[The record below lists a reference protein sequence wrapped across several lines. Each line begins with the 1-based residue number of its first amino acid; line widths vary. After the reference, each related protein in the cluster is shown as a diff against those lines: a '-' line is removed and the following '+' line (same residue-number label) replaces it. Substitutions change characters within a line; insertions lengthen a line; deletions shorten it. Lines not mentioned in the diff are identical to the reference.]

1 MMKLYHYDHCPFCV
15 RARMIIGLRDLN
27 VEQIALAN
35 DDEATPIGLVGKK
48 MVPILI
54 KEDGTAMGESLDIVR
69 YLDEYA
75 GGERLDDTVRPELQT
90 WLNQVNAYSGQLLS
104 PRSTRIG
111 LPEFA
116 TESARAYYTAKKSAQ
131 YGDFAENLARTDELL
146 ARLHAD
152 LPALVPLISA
162 PDRLGTRLGYEDI
175 ITFPLLRNLTM
186 VKGAHYPAEIRRYV
200 EAMSAHSRVPL
211 FDERA
216 I

>member
-1 MMKLYHYDHCPFCV
+1 MMRLYHYDHCPFCV
-15 RARMIIGLRDLN
+15 RARMIIGLRGLN

-75 GGERLDDTVRPELQT
+75 GKERLDETIRPEVQA
-90 WLNQVNAYSGQLLS
+90 WLNQVNEYSGQLLS

-116 TESARAYYTAKKSAQ
+116 TESARAYYTAKKKRA
-131 YGDFAENLARTDELL
+131 
-146 ARLHAD
+146 
-152 LPALVPLISA
+152 
-162 PDRLGTRLGYEDI
+162 
-175 ITFPLLRNLTM
+175 
-186 VKGAHYPAEIRRYV
+186 IRRFCGKPR
-200 EAMSAHSRVPL
+200 AHGRTARPPARRPARAAAANYQPRPSR
-211 FDERA
+211 RA
-216 I
+216 LGL

>member
-1 MMKLYHYDHCPFCV
+1 MKLYHYDHCPFCV
-15 RARMIIGLRDLN
+15 RARMIIGLRGLD
-27 VEQIALAN
+27 VEQIPLAN

-69 YLDEYA
+69 YLDEYT
-75 GGERLDDTVRPELQT
+75 GGERLDETVRPALQA
-90 WLNQVNAYSGQLLS
+90 WLDKVNAYSGQLLS

-131 YGDFAENLARTDELL
+131 YGDFAENLARSDELL

-152 LPALVPLISA
+152 LPELLPLITS
-162 PDRLGTRLGYEDI
+162 PDHLGAHLGYEDI

-186 VKGAHYPAEIRRYV
+186 VKGVNYPPAVRRYV
-200 EAMSAHSRVPL
+200 ETMSAKSRMPL
-211 FDERA
+211 FDDRA

>member
-1 MMKLYHYDHCPFCV
+1 MRLYYYDHCPFCT
-15 RARMIIGLRDLN
+15 RARMIIGLRGLD
-27 VEQIALAN
+27 VEQVALAN

-54 KEDGTAMGESLDIVR
+54 KADGTAMGESLDIVR

-75 GGERLDDTVRPELQT
+75 GGERLDDTIRPEVQA
-90 WLNQVNAYSGQLLS
+90 WLDKVNTYSNQLLS

-146 ARLHAD
+146 ARLHKD
-152 LPALVPLISA
+152 LPALLPLITS
-162 PDRLGTRLGYEDI
+162 PDHLGARLGYEDI

-186 VKGAHYPAEIRRYV
+186 VKGVDYPPAVRRYV
-200 EAMSAHSRVPL
+200 ETMSAQSRVPL
-211 FDERA
+211 FDDRA

>member
-15 RARMIIGLRDLN
+15 RARMIIGLRGLN
-27 VEQIALAN
+27 IEQIPLAN

-54 KEDGTAMGESLDIVR
+54 KADGTAMGESLDIVR

-90 WLNQVNAYSGQLLS
+90 WLNQVNEYSGQLLS

-116 TESARAYYTAKKSAQ
+116 SESARAYYTAKKSAQ
-131 YGDFAENLARTDELL
+131 YGDFAENLARTDKLL

-162 PDRLGTRLGYEDI
+162 PDHLGTRLGYEDI

-186 VKGAHYPAEIRRYV
+186 VKGVDYPPAVRRYV
-200 EAMSAHSRVPL
+200 ETMSAQSRVPL
-211 FDERA
+211 FDDRA

>member
-1 MMKLYHYDHCPFCV
+1 MKLYYYDHCPFCT
-15 RARMIIGLRDLN
+15 RARMIIGLRGLD
-27 VEQIALAN
+27 VEQVALAN

-54 KEDGTAMGESLDIVR
+54 KADGTAMGESLDDTIR
-69 YLDEYA
+69 PALQAWLD
-75 GGERLDDTVRPELQT
+75 T
-90 WLNQVNAYSGQLLS
+90 VNAYSNQLLS

-116 TESARAYYTAKKSAQ
+116 TESARAYYTAKKSAA
-131 YGDFAENLARTDELL
+131 YGDFAENLARSDELL

-152 LPALVPLISA
+152 LPALLPLITA
-162 PDRLGTRLGYEDI
+162 PDHLGARLGYEDI

-186 VKGAHYPAEIRRYV
+186 VKGVAYPPEIRRYV
-200 EAMSAHSRVPL
+200 ETMSAKCRVPL
-211 FDERA
+211 FDDRA

>member
-1 MMKLYHYDHCPFCV
+1 MKLYHYDHCPFCV

-27 VEQIALAN
+27 VEQSPLAN

-54 KEDGTAMGESLDIVR
+54 KADGTAMGESLDIVR

-75 GGERLDDTVRPELQT
+75 GGERLDDAIRPALQA
-90 WLNQVNAYSGQLLS
+90 WLDKVNTYSNQLLS

-111 LPEFA
+111 LPEFVS
-116 TESARAYYTAKKSAQ
+116 ESARAYYTAKKSAQ

-162 PDRLGTRLGYEDI
+162 PDHLGTRLGYEDI
-175 ITFPLLRNLTM
+175 ITFPLLRNLSM
-186 VKGAHYPAEIRRYV
+186 VQPLAYPQK
-200 EAMSAHSRVPL
+200 SRVPL
-211 FDERA
+211 FDDRA
-216 I
+216 V

>member
-1 MMKLYHYDHCPFCV
+1 MKLYHYDHCPFCV
-15 RARMIIGLRDLN
+15 RARMIIGLRGLD
-27 VEQIALAN
+27 VAQVALAN

-48 MVPILI
+48 MVPILV
-54 KEDGTAMGESLDIVR
+54 KDDGTAMGESLGIVR

-75 GGERLDDTVRPELQT
+75 GGEHLDDAIRPAVQA
-90 WLNQVNAYSGQLLS
+90 WLDKVNTYSNQLLS
-104 PRSTRIG
+104 PRSVRIG

-116 TESARAYYTAKKSAQ
+116 TESARAYFTAKKSAA

-152 LPALVPLISA
+152 LPALVPLVASTEH
-162 PDRLGTRLGYEDI
+162 LGTRLGYEDI

-186 VKGAHYPAEIRRYV
+186 VKGVQYPSAVQRYV
-200 EAMSAHSRVPL
+200 ETMSANSRVPL
-211 FDERA
+211 FADRA